1 MDEGLQGLIEGE
13 IILKTLLKQAK
24 EAGNTH
30 VLLHAV
36 DGDRNDLSYCFFR
49 KHGAEV
55 LNVHHKRWYQES
67 LNRGWLCPRC
77 GNPCECSS
85 IEMLIDLEK
94 LDNLNIR

>member
-1 MDEGLQGLIEGE
+1 MVDTGLQGLSESE
-13 IILKTLLKQAK
+13 IILKTLLRQAK

-55 LNVHHKRWYQES
+55 VNVHHKRWY
-67 LNRGWLCPRC
+67 LDRGWQCPRC

-85 IEMLIDLEK
+85 VEMLIDLEDIK
-94 LDNLNIR
+94 